1 MQDLLNTTFS
11 SLQVRNYR
19 WYWISTLASY
29 AGMQMDMVVRG
40 WLIFQ
45 MTGSALAL
53 GIVSLASGVPIVV
66 ISVFS
71 GAIADRVHKR
81 NTLILFQSGAAVIAL
96 TIAALIATG
105 SIQWWY
111 FIIAAVL
118 QGIIFSFIA
127 PLRQALIPE
136 LVERRYLLN
145 AVALGSASLNIM
157 RIAGPSL
164 AGILL
169 AIIGSAMTYGIITMN
184 YGIGAVL
191 LLFISIQFIANEQ
204 KPTVFSDIAQ
214 GFQFIRSNR
223 NILLLLIIA
232 FIPTI
237 FGLPY
242 IYMMPVLAGKVLNV
256 GETGLGWM
264 MATIG
269 LGALIGSLAIG
280 SLENFRRKGMLIMI
294 LVLLFS
300 TGLCLIAFSKSF
312 ALTLILLFFIGMG
325 ATGYFTLNN
334 TLIIHNTPYN
344 MLGRVTSIFWIT
356 FGLMPIG
363 ALPMGALAEAVSTP
377 TALLIEGSIVAIFAV
392 IMLAF
397 SKRIRRMG

>member
-111 FIIAAVL
+111 FIIAAIL

-184 YGIGAVL
+184 YGIEQSCCF
-191 LLFISIQFIANEQ
+191 LFPYSSQQVSKNPPYSRILPRDSSSYGG
-204 KPTVFSDIAQ
+204 TV
-214 GFQFIRSNR
+214 
-223 NILLLLIIA
+223 
-232 FIPTI
+232 I
-237 FGLPY
+237 FCFYLSSRLSLPY
-242 IYMMPVLAGKVLNV
+242 SGCPI
-256 GETGLGWM
+256 
-264 MATIG
+264 
-269 LGALIGSLAIG
+269 
-280 SLENFRRKGMLIMI
+280 
-294 LVLLFS
+294 
-300 TGLCLIAFSKSF
+300 
-312 ALTLILLFFIGMG
+312 FI
-325 ATGYFTLNN
+325 
-334 TLIIHNTPYN
+334 
-344 MLGRVTSIFWIT
+344 
-356 FGLMPIG
+356 
-363 ALPMGALAEAVSTP
+363 
-377 TALLIEGSIVAIFAV
+377 
-392 IMLAF
+392 
-397 SKRIRRMG
+397 

>member
-1 MQDLLNTTFS
+1 
-11 SLQVRNYR
+11 
-19 WYWISTLASY
+19 
-29 AGMQMDMVVRG
+29 
-40 WLIFQ
+40 

-53 GIVSLASGVPIVV
+53 GIVSLASGVPLVL

-71 GAIADRVHKR
+71 GAVADRVHKR
-81 NTLILFQSGAAVIAL
+81 NTLVLFQSSAAVIAL
-96 TIAALIATG
+96 TIATLIATG
-105 SIQWWY
+105 SIQWWH

-118 QGIIFSFIA
+118 QGTIFSFIA

-136 LVERRYLLN
+136 LVERRFLLN

-169 AIIGSAMTYGIITMN
+169 ATIGSALTYGTITFS
-184 YGIGAVL
+184 YGTGAIL
-191 LLFISIQFIANEQ
+191 LLFISIQFIVREKRA
-204 KPTVFSDIAQ
+204 PVTSDIAQ
-214 GFQFIRSNR
+214 GFKFIRTNPG
-223 NILLLLIIA
+223 ILLLLIIA

-264 MATIG
+264 MATVG
-269 LGALIGSLAIG
+269 LGALTGSLAIG
-280 SLENFRRKGMLIMI
+280 SLENFRRKGVLMMM

-300 TGLCLIAFSKSF
+300 TGLCLLAFAKSF
-312 ALTLILLFFIGMG
+312 ALTLVILYFIGMG

-334 TLIIHNTPYN
+334 TLIIHNTPHN

-363 ALPMGALAEAVSTP
+363 ALPMGALAEAVTAP
-377 TALLIEGSIVAIFAV
+377 TALLIEGAIVALFAI
-392 IMLAF
+392 IMLVF
-397 SKRIRRMG
+397 SKRIRQMG